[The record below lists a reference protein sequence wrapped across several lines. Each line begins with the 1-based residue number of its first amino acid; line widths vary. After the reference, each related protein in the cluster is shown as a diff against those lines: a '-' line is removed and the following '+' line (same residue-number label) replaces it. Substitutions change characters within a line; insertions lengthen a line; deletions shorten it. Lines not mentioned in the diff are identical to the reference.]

1 VLPPGS
7 GKTVLG
13 LELARRLGRR
23 TMVLTPNTAVQAQ
36 WLAQWK
42 EFGGPGGHPRP
53 ASTDRNLNAPVTVLT
68 YQSLTVWDRGADD
81 EDVED
86 DATAALAEARRA
98 AVRGEEGADLLDL
111 LHPRGRELVARA
123 AASGPWTLV
132 LDECHHLLETW
143 GALCRAL
150 VRALGDDTW
159 VVGLTA
165 TPRTS
170 LTERQ
175 AALHDELFAD
185 CDFRCRRPPWSR
197 PASWRRSRSWPTSPR
212 RRSRRTPGSSPSA
225 SASPTCSWSC

>member
-1 VLPPGS
+1 
-7 GKTVLG
+7 
-13 LELARRLGRR
+13 
-23 TMVLTPNTAVQAQ
+23 
-36 WLAQWK
+36 
-42 EFGGPGGHPRP
+42 
-53 ASTDRNLNAPVTVLT
+53 VLT

-150 VRALGDDTW
+150 VRALGEQTW
-159 VVGLTA
+159 VIGLTA
-165 TPRTS
+165 TPRTAM
-170 LTERQ
+170 TERQ
-175 AALHDELFAD
+175 AGCTTSCSGTATSSS
-185 CDFRCRRPPWSR
+185 RRPRWSR
-197 PASWRRSRSWPTSPR
+197 RASSRRSRSWPTSRP
-212 RRSRRTPGSSPSA
+212 RRSRRTPGSSPSG
-225 SASPTCSWSC
+225 SASRTSSWSC